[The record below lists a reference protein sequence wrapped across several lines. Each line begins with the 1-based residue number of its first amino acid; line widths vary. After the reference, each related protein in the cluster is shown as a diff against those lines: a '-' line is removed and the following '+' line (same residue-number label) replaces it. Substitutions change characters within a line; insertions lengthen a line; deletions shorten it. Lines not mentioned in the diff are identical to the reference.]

1 VTGLYGVYRGVV
13 QSFSDPNK
21 QNRLQI
27 LVPQIGPTFVTGWA
41 NPSTPG
47 GGTTQTPSVGATVWV
62 LFEGGDP
69 EWPTWM
75 SQPVPYA
82 PPTPISG
89 AVVKKQQQS
98 ISLSAD
104 YAGTTQLEWWSWSFQ
119 KTYSGTRLLFEYAG
133 SSYNNGSSGVI
144 GYAEYHVGC
153 AAPVVNDLLVHFYF
167 NTQVVH
173 ASQSGSSL
181 TRSFVGSSGPLLGG
195 LYVSCGTA
203 NAPIWTTDGNDFH
216 SLVMTE
222 LW

>member
-13 QSFSDPNK
+13 QSFNDPNK
-21 QNRLQI
+21 QGRLQI

-98 ISLSAD
+98 IRLPTS
-104 YAGTTQLEWWSWSFQ
+104 YGGTTEAGWWGWSFQ
-119 KTYSGTRLLFEYAG
+119 KIYSGTRLLFEYTG
-133 SSYNNGSSGVI
+133 SSYSNASAGVV
-144 GYAEYHVGC
+144 GYAEYYVGC
-153 AAPVVNDLLVHFYF
+153 AAPVVDDLLVHFYF
-167 NTQVVH
+167 NTQAVH

-181 TRSFVGSSGPLLGG
+181 TRSFVGSSGSLTGAINILCQATNSP
-195 LYVSCGTA
+195 V
-203 NAPIWTTDGNDFH
+203 WTVDTNDLH
-216 SLVMTE
+216 TLVMTE

>member
-21 QNRLQI
+21 QGRLQI

-98 ISLSAD
+98 INLSD
-104 YAGTTQLEWWSWSFQ
+104 NYGGTTQLAWWGWSFQ

-133 SSYNNGSSGVI
+133 SSYNNGSV

-167 NTQVVH
+167 NTQAVH

-181 TRSFVGSSGPLLGG
+181 TPSFVGSSGSLSGY
-195 LYVSCGTA
+195 LYVSCSTA
-203 NAPIWTTDGNDFH
+203 NAPIWTLDGNDFH